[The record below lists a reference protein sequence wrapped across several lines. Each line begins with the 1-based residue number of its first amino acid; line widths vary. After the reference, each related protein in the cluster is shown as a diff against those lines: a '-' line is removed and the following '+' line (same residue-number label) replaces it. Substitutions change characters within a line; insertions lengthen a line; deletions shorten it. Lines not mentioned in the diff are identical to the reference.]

1 MPKLIQAAA
10 AAAFLIS
17 NCLSF
22 SPPQPRSVRYTPFI
36 SNPPATL
43 LYSANDSEVE
53 AQKLQEKASQY
64 RQEAEQLRLN
74 LELKKIDEL
83 TDEIKEFAKG
93 RDFAQQTRD
102 SIEKGSGMEQ
112 ADRKKL
118 EQLRGKVAD
127 LVRTS
132 SVVDK
137 DDAEKMLGS
146 LASISNE
153 STNQPAPSDEVK
165 LSQEEIDAAM
175 YLIEALPLAAR
186 ETMAITA
193 GYLSYA
199 EAKATPKA
207 FVEKLANRQIS
218 NMALRRIYAQSLVK
232 DPNAKIIVVDETYSI
247 EDIADAL
254 VEDLQERMES
264 NRAMELFPRIV
275 QDMDDDLLPTDEDAD
290 AIFRLLDSS
299 TFMATQKPIRVNGG
313 YIIKGVNKRST
324 SVDLMEAIDKK
335 IEKSLPKFT
344 ESFQV
349 NYVEITADP
358 GQDEFIEDSLLI
370 TSNKFP
376 VMAPLPLGLL
386 ATGISI
392 FYTFTFGINAFGGNP
407 VVMQKLKEANDAA
420 TALASGSAGIDAV
433 TYDLSWFNELLLPL
447 LGCLALI
454 QGVHELGHL
463 TVAWANKVRID

>member
-1 MPKLIQAAA
+1 
-10 AAAFLIS
+10 
-17 NCLSF
+17 
-22 SPPQPRSVRYTPFI
+22 
-36 SNPPATL
+36 
-43 LYSANDSEVE
+43 
-53 AQKLQEKASQY
+53 
-64 RQEAEQLRLN
+64 
-74 LELKKIDEL
+74 
-83 TDEIKEFAKG
+83 
-93 RDFAQQTRD
+93 
-102 SIEKGSGMEQ
+102 
-112 ADRKKL
+112 
-118 EQLRGKVAD
+118 
-127 LVRTS
+127 
-132 SVVDK
+132 
-137 DDAEKMLGS
+137 
-146 LASISNE
+146 
-153 STNQPAPSDEVK
+153 
-165 LSQEEIDAAM
+165 
-175 YLIEALPLAAR
+175 
-186 ETMAITA
+186 
-193 GYLSYA
+193 
-199 EAKATPKA
+199 
-207 FVEKLANRQIS
+207 
-218 NMALRRIYAQSLVK
+218 
-232 DPNAKIIVVDETYSI
+232 
-247 EDIADAL
+247 
-254 VEDLQERMES
+254 
-264 NRAMELFPRIV
+264 
-275 QDMDDDLLPTDEDAD
+275 
-290 AIFRLLDSS
+290 LDSS